1 MNCCFKIELNSKNNN
16 FTYIIIFSAFCFTQM
31 GAYHTLDVE
40 QNRKFTITKAK
51 WDSISLER
59 VDTACDPAQVN
70 NLQISKIAF
79 YYNYSFF
86 IAEC

>member
-1 MNCCFKIELNSKNNN
+1 
-16 FTYIIIFSAFCFTQM
+16 M

-70 NLQISKIAF
+70 NLKRERNNDCIICC
-79 YYNYSFF
+79 NYLF
-86 IAEC
+86 ILY

>member
-1 MNCCFKIELNSKNNN
+1 MAIPRNRKYSQ
-16 FTYIIIFSAFCFTQM
+16 T

-40 QNRKFTITKAK
+40 QNRKFTITKTN

-70 NLQISKIAF
+70 S
-79 YYNYSFF
+79 
-86 IAEC
+86 

>member
-1 MNCCFKIELNSKNNN
+1 
-16 FTYIIIFSAFCFTQM
+16 M

-40 QNRKFTITKAK
+40 QNRKCTIAKTK

-70 NLQISKIAF
+70 NLKREKNNEII
-79 YYNYSFF
+79 
-86 IAEC
+86 